1 MIRIIKLIIQ
11 AALVGYL
18 VIFSVSN
25 INTVTFKPLLNLVQ
39 YEIPLFL
46 LVIIVLFIGVL
57 IGAFAMYIEKYI
69 TAYNVKQLK
78 KELTA
83 AKKEI
88 ERLQKITI
96 SPEDAK
102 NNKQES
108 ETIIPNAISSK
119 EEIEPKVEDD
129 IKNALR

>member
-69 TAYNVKQLK
+69 TA
-78 KELTA
+78 
-83 AKKEI
+83 
-88 ERLQKITI
+88 
-96 SPEDAK
+96 
-102 NNKQES
+102 
-108 ETIIPNAISSK
+108 
-119 EEIEPKVEDD
+119 
-129 IKNALR
+129 

>member
-1 MIRIIKLIIQ
+1 M
-11 AALVGYL
+11 
-18 VIFSVSN
+18 
-25 INTVTFKPLLNLVQ
+25 
-39 YEIPLFL
+39 
-46 LVIIVLFIGVL
+46 LFIGVL

>member
-96 SPEDAK
+96 SPIRNHYSK
-102 NNKQES
+102 CY
-108 ETIIPNAISSK
+108 IIKGRNRA
-119 EEIEPKVEDD
+119 
-129 IKNALR
+129 

>member
-11 AALVGYL
+11 ATLVGYL

-57 IGAFAMYIEKYI
+57 IGAFAMYIEKYV

-108 ETIIPNAISSK
+108 ETVIPNAISSK
-119 EEIEPKVEDD
+119 EETEPKVEDD

>member
-108 ETIIPNAISSK
+108 ETIISNAISSK

>member
-57 IGAFAMYIEKYI
+57 IGAFAMYIEKYV

-108 ETIIPNAISSK
+108 ETVIPNAISSK
-119 EEIEPKVEDD
+119 EETEPKVEDD

>member
-57 IGAFAMYIEKYI
+57 IGAFAMYIEKYV

-108 ETIIPNAISSK
+108 ETVIPNAISSK
-119 EEIEPKVEDD
+119 EESEPKVEDD